1 LTLNNFFT
9 VYFLI
14 GLIVGLIYHFLL
26 TFNLKGKFFKIM
38 MFILNLLFW
47 PIIVIAFILGIMNL
61 IIFGIDYKQL
71 TNKRGK
77 NERE

>member
-1 LTLNNFFT
+1 
-9 VYFLI
+9 
-14 GLIVGLIYHFLL
+14 
-26 TFNLKGKFFKIM
+26 M